1 MSIFDQ
7 FKRTWNDGV
16 AGFGRHS
23 YNDAINAGY
32 TPAQIASAVAGKRV
46 GRRAQDMIAAA
57 QPAYS
62 SGQSAGRS
70 SARDD
75 YQGIIDTLDED
86 NSGTIELSELLG
98 WAKDQLDSA
107 CKAHK
112 ISATEC
118 AGYWEEGK
126 KFLTDMFNSADA
138 DNNGSVD
145 RKELDA
151 ALKAAGV

>member
-1 MSIFDQ
+1 MKFFSLF
-7 FKRTWNDGV
+7 
-16 AGFGRHS
+16 AM
-23 YNDAINAGY
+23 
-32 TPAQIASAVAGKRV
+32 AVATTEALRLKVKGDEEHEMV
-46 GRRAQDMIAAA
+46 
-57 QPAYS
+57 
-62 SGQSAGRS
+62 
-70 SARDD
+70 
-75 YQGIIDTLDED
+75 QGIIDTLDED